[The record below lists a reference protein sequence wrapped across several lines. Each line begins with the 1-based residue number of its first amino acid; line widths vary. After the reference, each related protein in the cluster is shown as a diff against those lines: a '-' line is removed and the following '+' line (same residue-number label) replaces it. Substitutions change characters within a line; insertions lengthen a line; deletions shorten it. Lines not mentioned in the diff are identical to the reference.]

1 MTQGN
6 ETLDGLDI
14 REVMKHLPQRYP
26 FLMID
31 RVIACTPGE
40 SLTAIKNVSINE
52 PYFQGHFPGVP
63 LMPGVLILEAL
74 AQATGVLAFRSELE
88 SPNPKSVYLFV
99 GVDNARF
106 KRQVEPGDQLALT
119 VRFIRRKRGVWVFS
133 GEARVGDELAARA
146 QLMCAER
153 EVAT

>member
-6 ETLDGLDI
+6 EILGGLNI

-40 SLTAIKNVSINE
+40 SLTAIKNVSMNE
-52 PYFQGHFPGVP
+52 PYFQGHFPDVP

-74 AQATGVLAFRSELE
+74 AQATGVLAFKSALE
-88 SPNPKSVYLFV
+88 GPSPKSVYLFV
-99 GVDNARF
+99 GIDDARF
-106 KRQVEPGDQLALT
+106 KRQVEPGDQLTLH
-119 VRFIRRKRGVWVFS
+119 VRFMRKKRGVWVFS

-153 EVAT
+153 EVGV